1 MRFDELE
8 LSDDVL
14 DALDAMR
21 FGDCTPIQ
29 EKAIP
34 LIFQRRDLIAV
45 AQTGTG
51 KTAAY
56 LLPVIDMLADEPE
69 PTDTVSCIVM
79 SPTRELAQQIDR
91 QLEGFSYYLPIS
103 SVAIYGG
110 TDGKE
115 FARQQ
120 NGLKRGADV
129 VIATPGRLIAH
140 LQLGGIDLS
149 KVQYFILDE
158 ADRMLDMG
166 FFDDIMQI
174 VKHLPKERQTLM
186 FSATMPPKIQQL
198 AKAILN
204 DPAEIKIAVSR
215 PTEKIAQSA
224 CVVYENQKTRVL
236 KHLFRTVSDKRV
248 IVFAASKLKVKD
260 LAKSLRNS
268 GWKVGEMHSDL
279 EQERRDEVM
288 HDFRATR
295 LDILV
300 ATDILARG
308 IDIDDISLVVNY
320 DVPREAED
328 YVHRIGRTARAG
340 AGGSAVT
347 LISEEDMGRFGDL
360 EKFLGYEVKK
370 LDLPEEIGETPV
382 YDPKRRSRG
391 RGGKPKSPRTKG
403 RSNGGQRSKD
413 NKQAEN
419 QRDNSRQ
426 RPSRKP
432 SADHHN
438 GEKKAQ
444 AHKPRQSAKAGDNNE
459 KNTAV
464 TTENNTSGDTKKRKR
479 NYRPGKRPANR
490 KQGNPA
496 SKEQSSSQ
504 QATSHVSN
512 TSSSTSPTVNS

>member
-21 FGDCTPIQ
+21 FGECTPIQ
-29 EKAIP
+29 EQAIP
-34 LIFQRRDLIAV
+34 VIFQRRDLIAV

-69 PTDTVSCIVM
+69 ASDFVNCIVM
-79 SPTRELAQQIDR
+79 APTRELAQQIDR

-149 KVQYFILDE
+149 RVQYFILDE

-204 DPAEIKIAVSR
+204 NPAEIKIAVSC
-215 PTEKIAQSA
+215 PTEKIDQSA
-224 CVVYENQKTRVL
+224 CIVYENQKTPVL
-236 KHLFRTVSDKRV
+236 KHLFRTISDKKV
-248 IVFAASKLKVKD
+248 IVFASSKLKVKD
-260 LAKSLRNS
+260 LAKSLRKE

-288 HDFRATR
+288 HDFRAAK
-295 LDILV
+295 LDIIV
-300 ATDILARG
+300 ATDIIARG

-347 LISEEDMGRFGDL
+347 LVSESEQRSFGAL
-360 EKFLGYEVKK
+360 EQFLGYEVVKR
-370 LDLPEEIGETPV
+370 DIPSEIGETPA
-382 YDPKRRSRG
+382 YNPARRGGAGRNGRGRNSSRG
-391 RGGKPKSPRTKG
+391 SN
-403 RSNGGQRSKD
+403 RSSGH
-413 NKQAEN
+413 
-419 QRDNSRQ
+419 SR
-426 RPSRKP
+426 
-432 SADHHN
+432 
-438 GEKKAQ
+438 
-444 AHKPRQSAKAGDNNE
+444 
-459 KNTAV
+459 
-464 TTENNTSGDTKKRKR
+464 R
-479 NYRPGKRPANR
+479 NDGKRP
-490 KQGNPA
+490 KQAQKPETKPA
-496 SKEQSSSQ
+496 SNDQPSDSTAAKPKNKRRYYHHKRRGNAGGSATEGSQ
-504 QATSHVSN
+504 GA
-512 TSSSTSPTVNS
+512 

>member
-1 MRFDELE
+1 MRFEDTD
-8 LSDDVL
+8 LSDDIL
-14 DALDAMR
+14 DALDSMH
-21 FGDCTPIQ
+21 FGECTPIQ
-29 EKAIP
+29 EAAIP
-34 LIFQRRDLIAV
+34 LIFQGRDLIAV

-56 LLPVIDMLADEPE
+56 LLPVIDLLADQPE
-69 PTDTVSCIVM
+69 PSGVSCIVM

-120 NGLKRGADV
+120 KGLKQGADV

-149 KVQYFILDE
+149 QVQYFILDE

-174 VKHLPKERQTLM
+174 VKHLPADRHTLM

-198 AKAILN
+198 AKAILR

-215 PTEKIAQSA
+215 PTEKIDQSA
-224 CVVYENQKTRVL
+224 CVVYENQKTPVL
-236 KHLFRTVSDKRV
+236 RHLFKTVSSKRV

-260 LAKSLRNS
+260 LAKQLRQAHF
-268 GWKVGEMHSDL
+268 KVGEMHSDL
-279 EQERRDEVM
+279 EQERRDQVM
-288 HDFRATR
+288 HDFRNGT

-300 ATDILARG
+300 ATDIVARG
-308 IDIDDISLVVNY
+308 IDIDDIALVVNY

-347 LISEEDMGRFGDL
+347 LVSEADMRWFGEL
-360 EKFLGYEVKK
+360 ERFLGYEVKK
-370 LDLPEEIGETPV
+370 RELPEQNGPYPEYNPN
-382 YDPKRRSRG
+382 RRVARGQGRG
-391 RGGKPKSPRTKG
+391 RGASPKGRQGGRGPKGERKPKAAPSEAQARASAPGER
-403 RSNGGQRSKD
+403 RNG
-413 NKQAEN
+413 
-419 QRDNSRQ
+419 
-426 RPSRKP
+426 RKP
-432 SADHHN
+432 DHRP
-438 GEKKAQ
+438 KKNNSGSKRSDNINSNQNTTAQ
-444 AHKPRQSAKAGDNNE
+444 
-459 KNTAV
+459 
-464 TTENNTSGDTKKRKR
+464 
-479 NYRPGKRPANR
+479 
-490 KQGNPA
+490 
-496 SKEQSSSQ
+496 
-504 QATSHVSN
+504 
-512 TSSSTSPTVNS
+512 

>member
-21 FGDCTPIQ
+21 FGECTPIQ
-29 EKAIP
+29 EQAIP
-34 LIFQRRDLIAV
+34 VIFQKRDLIAV

-69 PTDTVSCIVM
+69 PADSVSCIVM
-79 SPTRELAQQIDR
+79 APTRELAQQIDR

-149 KVQYFILDE
+149 RVQYFILDE

-174 VKHLPKERQTLM
+174 VKHLPQERQTLM

-204 DPAEIKIAVSR
+204 DPAEVKIAVSR
-215 PTEKIAQSA
+215 PTEKIDQSA
-224 CVVYENQKTRVL
+224 CIVYENQKTPVL
-236 KHLFRTVSDKRV
+236 RHLFKTISHKRV
-248 IVFAASKLKVKD
+248 IVFASSKLKVKD
-260 LAKSLRNS
+260 LAKSLRKD
-268 GWKVGEMHSDL
+268 GWRVGEMHSDL
-279 EQERRDEVM
+279 DQESRDEVM
-288 HDFRATR
+288 RGFRSAN

-300 ATDILARG
+300 ATDILSRG

-320 DVPREAED
+320 DVPHEAED

-347 LISEEDMGRFGDL
+347 LVSTAEQRAFGLL
-360 EKFLGYEVKK
+360 EKFLGYEVAKRE
-370 LDLPEEIGETPV
+370 LPASIGETPA
-382 YDPKRRSRG
+382 YTPSRRSSSSSSAG
-391 RGGKPKSPRTKG
+391 RKPDRRNG
-403 RSNGGQRSKD
+403 RSGNRGPRDSKTARHD
-413 NKQAEN
+413 RQPEKTSSPQTTQAT
-419 QRDNSRQ
+419 
-426 RPSRKP
+426 PP
-432 SADHHN
+432 SADSTDSPKKPKNKRRYYHN
-438 GEKKAQ
+438 
-444 AHKPRQSAKAGDNNE
+444 R
-459 KNTAV
+459 
-464 TTENNTSGDTKKRKR
+464 
-479 NYRPGKRPANR
+479 R
-490 KQGNPA
+490 KQ
-496 SKEQSSSQ
+496 S
-504 QATSHVSN
+504 
-512 TSSSTSPTVNS
+512 

>member
-21 FGDCTPIQ
+21 FGECTPIQ
-29 EKAIP
+29 EQAIP
-34 LIFQRRDLIAV
+34 VIFQKRDLIAV

-69 PTDTVSCIVM
+69 PADSVSCIVM
-79 SPTRELAQQIDR
+79 APTRELAQQIDR

-149 KVQYFILDE
+149 RVQYFILDE

-174 VKHLPKERQTLM
+174 VKHLPQERQTLM

-204 DPAEIKIAVSR
+204 DPAEVNINVTP
-215 PTEKIAQSA
+215 PTEKIDQSA
-224 CVVYENQKTRVL
+224 CVVYENQKTPVL
-236 KHLFRTVSDKRV
+236 RHLFKTISHKRV
-248 IVFAASKLKVKD
+248 IVFASSKLKVKD
-260 LAKSLRNS
+260 LAKSLRKD
-268 GWKVGEMHSDL
+268 GWRVGEMHSDL
-279 EQERRDEVM
+279 DQESRDEVM
-288 HDFRATR
+288 RGFRSAN

-300 ATDILARG
+300 ATDILSRG

-320 DVPREAED
+320 DVPHEAED

-347 LISEEDMGRFGDL
+347 LVSTAEQRAFGLL
-360 EKFLGYEVKK
+360 EKFLGYEVAKRE
-370 LDLPEEIGETPV
+370 LPASIGETPA
-382 YDPKRRSRG
+382 YTPSRRSPGSGNRRPADRRGSGRNSKPARQTPRDKQPKSSSPRQQAPAPNPSQASETAKTPKASKNKRRYY
-391 RGGKPKSPRTKG
+391 
-403 RSNGGQRSKD
+403 
-413 NKQAEN
+413 
-419 QRDNSRQ
+419 
-426 RPSRKP
+426 
-432 SADHHN
+432 HN
-438 GEKKAQ
+438 
-444 AHKPRQSAKAGDNNE
+444 
-459 KNTAV
+459 
-464 TTENNTSGDTKKRKR
+464 KRKE
-479 NYRPGKRPANR
+479 
-490 KQGNPA
+490 
-496 SKEQSSSQ
+496 S
-504 QATSHVSN
+504 
-512 TSSSTSPTVNS
+512 

>member
-21 FGDCTPIQ
+21 FGECTPIQ
-29 EKAIP
+29 EQAIP
-34 LIFQRRDLIAV
+34 VIFQRRDLIAV

-69 PTDTVSCIVM
+69 ASDFVNCIVM
-79 SPTRELAQQIDR
+79 APTRELAQQIDR

-149 KVQYFILDE
+149 RVQYFILDE

-204 DPAEIKIAVSR
+204 NPAEIKIAVSR
-215 PTEKIAQSA
+215 PTEKIDQSA
-224 CVVYENQKTRVL
+224 CIVYENQKTPVL
-236 KHLFRTVSDKRV
+236 KHLFRTISDKKV
-248 IVFAASKLKVKD
+248 IVFASSKLKVKD
-260 LAKSLRNS
+260 LAKSLRKE

-288 HDFRATR
+288 HDFRAAK
-295 LDILV
+295 LDIIV
-300 ATDILARG
+300 ATDIIARG

-347 LISEEDMGRFGDL
+347 LVSESEQRSFGAL
-360 EKFLGYEVKK
+360 EQFLGYEVVKR
-370 LDLPEEIGETPV
+370 DIPSEIGETPA
-382 YDPKRRSRG
+382 YNPARRGGAGRNGRGRNSSRG
-391 RGGKPKSPRTKG
+391 SN
-403 RSNGGQRSKD
+403 RSSGH
-413 NKQAEN
+413 
-419 QRDNSRQ
+419 SR
-426 RPSRKP
+426 
-432 SADHHN
+432 
-438 GEKKAQ
+438 
-444 AHKPRQSAKAGDNNE
+444 
-459 KNTAV
+459 
-464 TTENNTSGDTKKRKR
+464 R
-479 NYRPGKRPANR
+479 NDGKRP
-490 KQGNPA
+490 KQAQKPETKPA
-496 SKEQSSSQ
+496 SNAQPSDSTAAKPKNKRRYYHHKRRGNAGGSATEGSQ
-504 QATSHVSN
+504 GA
-512 TSSSTSPTVNS
+512 

>member
-29 EKAIP
+29 EQAIP
-34 LIFQRRDLIAV
+34 LIFSGRDIIAV

-69 PTDTVSCIVM
+69 PTDSVSCIVM

-120 NGLKRGADV
+120 NGLKSGADV

-149 KVQYFILDE
+149 RVKYFILDE
-158 ADRMLDMG
+158 ADRMLDKG
-166 FFDDIMQI
+166 FFEDIMQI
-174 VKHLPKERQTLM
+174 VKHLPSDRQTLM

-204 DPAEIKIAVSR
+204 DPAEVKIAVSR

-224 CVVYENQKTRVL
+224 CVVYENQKTPVL
-236 KHLFRTVSDKRV
+236 KHLFRTISDKRV
-248 IVFAASKLKVKD
+248 IVFASSKLKVKD
-260 LAKSLRNS
+260 LAKSLRKD

-288 HDFRATR
+288 LDFRAAR
-295 LDILV
+295 LDIIV

-340 AGGSAVT
+340 AGGAAVT
-347 LISEEDMGRFGDL
+347 LISESEQGKFGEL
-360 EKFLGYEVKK
+360 EKFLGYVVEKRELPEKIGKTPEYNPNRRSKGGSPQRGNRPNNSGRRNNAGHDKKNPGQKKNAGHDKNNAAHDKSNPEQKTNAGQKTAAVKK
-370 LDLPEEIGETPV
+370 D
-382 YDPKRRSRG
+382 KR
-391 RGGKPKSPRTKG
+391 K
-403 RSNGGQRSKD
+403 
-413 NKQAEN
+413 NKQ
-419 QRDNSRQ
+419 
-426 RPSRKP
+426 
-432 SADHHN
+432 
-438 GEKKAQ
+438 
-444 AHKPRQSAKAGDNNE
+444 
-459 KNTAV
+459 
-464 TTENNTSGDTKKRKR
+464 
-479 NYRPGKRPANR
+479 
-490 KQGNPA
+490 
-496 SKEQSSSQ
+496 
-504 QATSHVSN
+504 
-512 TSSSTSPTVNS
+512 